1 MKMPPVLISAPSI
14 PRRAEKRYRFSL
26 QFSGR
31 VLQFCKMGWHW
42 SGSFIGADAH
52 IGPAE
57 HTIYWADRVVGPYN
71 TPPLP
76 VGADD
81 SVRPQNAPAFTE
93 IYCEFAAS
101 QQAE

>member
-52 IGPAE
+52 IGLAE
-57 HTIYWADRVVGPYN
+57 HTIFTGIFGEFVTFIGP
-71 TPPLP
+71 TESSAPTIPLRSP
-76 VGADD
+76 
-81 SVRPQNAPAFTE
+81 
-93 IYCEFAAS
+93 
-101 QQAE
+101 

>member
-1 MKMPPVLISAPSI
+1 MWVCRLS
-14 PRRAEKRYRFSL
+14 
-26 QFSGR
+26 
-31 VLQFCKMGWHW
+31 V
-42 SGSFIGADAH
+42 H
-52 IGPAE
+52 IGPAGCTGFTE
-57 HTIYWADRVVGPYN
+57 ILGEFVTSHWADRVVGPYN

-101 QQAE
+101 QRAE